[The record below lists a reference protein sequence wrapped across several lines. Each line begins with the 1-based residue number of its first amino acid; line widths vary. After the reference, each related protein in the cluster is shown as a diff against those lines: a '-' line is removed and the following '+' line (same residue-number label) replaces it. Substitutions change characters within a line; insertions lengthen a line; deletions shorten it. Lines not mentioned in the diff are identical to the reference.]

1 MSKEKQIE
9 EIAKILDSNCEGIPD
24 TVCQENSCSSCKA
37 RQIIGVGYRKQSE
50 VLDDLE
56 DLLIDFDE
64 MGFCPITPVPDP
76 EGYAVE
82 WKRKL
87 VNALQ
92 GYRKQS
98 EAEWLSAYDYGVKKG
113 VKSEEDLAVLKLDN
127 MWKFCSNCDQ
137 QTKWKRNYCPN
148 CGARMKGGAE

>member
-1 MSKEKQIE
+1 MREKYIE
-9 EIAKILDSNCEGIPD
+9 EVSETIARSICPIYREDCDEYQPHTCTKCFIFSTP
-24 TVCQENSCSSCKA
+24 
-37 RQIIGVGYRKQSE
+37 IGCLAEDLYNAGYRKQSE

-64 MGFCPITPVPDP
+64 MGFCPRTTVPDP

-98 EAEWLSAYDYGVKKG
+98 EGEWITD
-113 VKSEEDLAVLKLDN
+113 EEGYVT
-127 MWKFCSNCDQ
+127 CSNCGEEHTWDEF
-137 QTKWKRNYCPN
+137 RPPYCDM

>member
-9 EIAKILDSNCEGIPD
+9 SCENCLHYSACLINGEYVPTPCRAYED
-24 TVCQENSCSSCKA
+24 KA
-37 RQIIGVGYRKQSE
+37 SYRKQSE

-64 MGFCPITPVPDP
+64 MGFCPITLVPDP

-98 EAEWLSAYDYGVKKG
+98 EGEWIW
-113 VKSEEDLAVLKLDN
+113 KSNGYMKCLHCSCCGNRED
-127 MWKFCSNCDQ
+127 WEYKF
-137 QTKWKRNYCPN
+137 CPN
-148 CGARMKGGAE
+148 CGARMKGGVP